1 MRLVAA
7 SIDIRSKPESVFQA
21 FLRLEHLKKW
31 WGVERSLIEAK
42 AGGLY
47 TLAWN
52 ISENGIRYASSGIIS
67 ELIPGEYLMI
77 KSFVYLNSEK
87 QILGPMELEIDLTPI
102 DGIQTKVGVV
112 QSGYQY
118 GGDWDWYYNAVVE
131 AWPVTL
137 ELLKNYLE
145 HATQR

>member
-118 GGDWDWYYNAVVE
+118 GRDWDWYYNAVVE

-145 HATQR
+145 NATQR

>member
-102 DGIQTKVGVV
+102 DVDGC
-112 QSGYQY
+112 SY
-118 GGDWDWYYNAVVE
+118 
-131 AWPVTL
+131 
-137 ELLKNYLE
+137 
-145 HATQR
+145 